1 MATRDILSPKEA
13 QCSGGADYAA
23 LAMEALQEPADAPYA
38 KELMDRVAGDCQFT
52 KDLAACAIVYQALGE
67 QARAEELLGTA
78 EDYCMSG
85 EEQVALAEAKFKVL
99 GDKAA
104 AIGAYEKALKETSNI
119 DPLIELA
126 KNVMAVIGDGAFAKK
141 VLEKA
146 EAKVSRAV
154 EYSKLASTAAGPLQ
168 DKEYAAAIFNKA
180 AEKLSSVPD
189 LLALAAEVSK
199 TLGDPTRAKALY
211 QRALAGATDFAAA
224 KTLIE
229 SAKQVGDT
237 AFMQEA
243 LTKAGS
249 LASATG
255 DYIEL
260 AEGLVSV
267 GDTPG
272 AAAMLDRAEEAVAG
286 LNEMQKL
293 ADTVEKHLAD
303 DLPRVTRVKAKL
315 AKRQANHTRYLE
327 FQQLEKE
334 ASSVKQYLTLA
345 DRVNTELEDPF
356 YAAKL
361 IEAAETML
369 NGSSYQFSRY
379 KPVMLSVD
387 KNLDDTVWLSRL
399 LDRAVE
405 NATDFISFK
414 DLTVTAAQ
422 LKHRELGVSKARAY
436 LAARENAL
444 SQDANASV
452 YDYAKLAEA
461 VYAATQDANAAGRI
475 LERARAQAKDH
486 FSLIHLGRLYGTMGA
501 TDKADEL
508 FTAAAAACQSGDDCI
523 QFIDRL
529 KGYALPGATLHKWYA
544 VCGQSLSAPADKL
557 RWAEGIADTLNDQAW
572 ANEAFSEL
580 AGQMPTEMAA
590 RFAQSRQSRADKN
603 FYGAIRRH

>member
-1 MATRDILSPKEA
+1 MATRDTLSPKEA
-13 QCSGGADYAA
+13 QCKGGADYAVLA
-23 LAMEALQEPADAPYA
+23 LEALQEPADAAYA
-38 KELMDRVAGDCQFT
+38 KELMDRVADDCQFT
-52 KDLAACAIVYQALGE
+52 KDLAACAIAYKALGE

-104 AIGAYEKALKETSNI
+104 AIGAYEKALKETNNL

-126 KNVMAVIGDGAFAKK
+126 KNVMAVIGDSAFAKK

-146 EAKVSRAV
+146 EAKVSRAA
-154 EYSKLASTAAGPLQ
+154 EFSKLASTAAGSLQ
-168 DKEYAAAIFNKA
+168 DKEYAATIFNKA

-189 LLALAAEVSK
+189 LLSLASEVTK
-199 TLGDPTRAKALY
+199 TLGDPARAKVLY
-211 QRALAGATDFAAA
+211 QRALAGATNFAAA

-229 SAKQVGDT
+229 SAKQIGDT
-237 AFMQEA
+237 AFTQEA
-243 LTKAGS
+243 LSKAGE

-255 DYIEL
+255 EYIEL
-260 AEGLVSV
+260 AEGLASV
-267 GDTPG
+267 GDMPG
-272 AAAMLDRAEEAVAG
+272 ATALLDKAEEAVAG
-286 LNEMQKL
+286 LDEMQKL
-293 ADTVEKHLAD
+293 ADAVEKHLPD
-303 DLPRVTRVKAKL
+303 DAQRVTRVKAKL
-315 AKRQANHTRYLE
+315 LKRQANHTRYLE
-327 FQQLEKE
+327 FQQLEKD
-334 ASSVKQYLTLA
+334 AASVKQYLGLA

-369 NGSSYQFSRY
+369 NGGGYQFSRF
-379 KPVMLSVD
+379 KPVILSVD

-399 LDRAVE
+399 LDRAAE

-452 YDYAKLAEA
+452 YDYAKLGEA
-461 VYAATQDANAAGRI
+461 VYAATQDAAAAGRI
-475 LERARAQAKDH
+475 LEGARGQAKDH
-486 FSLIHLGRLYGTMGA
+486 FALMHLGRLYASMGE
-501 TDKADEL
+501 TVKADEL

-529 KGYALPGATLHKWYA
+529 KGYALPRETLRKWYA
-544 VCGQSLSAPADKL
+544 VCGKSLTAPADKL
-557 RWAEGIADTLNDQAW
+557 RWAEGIADALNDKAW
-572 ANEAFSEL
+572 ASEAYSEL
-580 AGQMPTEMAA
+580 AAQMPAELTA
-590 RFAQSRQSRADKN
+590 RFMQSRQSRADMN
-603 FYGAIRRH
+603 FYGSVRRH